1 MFPENIPL
9 HYVYPELVLTAEDQ
23 DYKVGDANGDTTC
36 KEIVCE
42 ILSDPK
48 GIIDCSAELNSLMRY
63 DINIKFNK
71 LIDNVDFEEDKYV
84 FEIGAKVG
92 ISSFHT
98 MLPSTTSDNNPRIEE
113 TIVVVKMRLG
123 PTVAWL
129 SLSTS
134 NLEI

>member
-42 ILSDPK
+42 IVSDPK

-84 FEIGAKVG
+84 FEIGAKV
-92 ISSFHT
+92 F
-98 MLPSTTSDNNPRIEE
+98 L
-113 TIVVVKMRLG
+113 
-123 PTVAWL
+123 
-129 SLSTS
+129 LSTPS
-134 NLEI
+134 SLVPPPTTILGSRRLLWW